1 VIKLKKK
8 EFLSLKQ
15 GSMTV
20 SEYRDKFLQLS
31 WYAPEEVAQDEKKQ
45 ELFLEGLHG
54 GLQYQLV
61 AHTFLSFQYMID
73 KVLVLESKRRELGEQ
88 KRKFNGSGQS
98 SSNTRPRLP
107 MPQGPQQQRTGMQQG
122 QYQNQ
127 FQRTNQSQNQYQRSN
142 QMVQRPT
149 PPEPSEHTFWPSDED

>member
-1 VIKLKKK
+1 
-8 EFLSLKQ
+8 
-15 GSMTV
+15 M
-20 SEYRDKFLQLS
+20 SEYHDKFLQLS

-61 AHTFLSFQYMID
+61 AHTFPSFQYMID
-73 KVLVLESKRRELGEQ
+73 KVLVLESMRRELGEQ

-107 MPQGPQQQRTGMQQG
+107 MPQGSQQQRTGRSAR
-122 QYQNQ
+122 
-127 FQRTNQSQNQYQRSN
+127 RTVVSAGNSHLSILSAY
-142 QMVQRPT
+142 
-149 PPEPSEHTFWPSDED
+149 D